1 MSSRKLTESL
11 RSAHRGDSE
20 IGAPARDKLQE
31 VLLHEHRR
39 RYVGRARR
47 RTLLRPAFAL
57 PALAVVILGIGAI
70 PASYPVAVGSGIGA
84 IPASYPVA
92 VGSVLTLALPP
103 TAGAPPAVAD
113 LLQSL
118 ESAGVADDVSVSV
131 SQRAGAG
138 ARLMLILLGSRVPED
153 DVVQQ
158 LRGGYPVLADARVTA
173 DPLVGSVR
181 SSLAEK
187 LGRALFPIE
196 VSVND
201 VEEARGKI
209 LEELAAGGYGASR
222 VDVRDEDDHRAI
234 DVELEERD

>member
-1 MSSRKLTESL
+1 MSPRKLIRTL
-11 RSAHRGDSE
+11 RGAHCGGTQIGDSV
-20 IGAPARDKLQE
+20 RDRLEEELLQE
-31 VLLHEHRR
+31 HHRR
-39 RYVGRARR
+39 YGKRTRR

-57 PALAVVILGIGAI
+57 PALAVVIL
-70 PASYPVAVGSGIGA
+70 GIGA

-118 ESAGVADDVSVSV
+118 ESAGAADDVSVSV

-138 ARLMLILLGSRVPED
+138 ARLMLILIGSRVPED

-196 VSVND
+196 VSLND

-234 DVELEERD
+234 DVELEGRD

>member
-11 RSAHRGDSE
+11 RSAHRGGSE
-20 IGAPARDKLQE
+20 IGAPARDKLE
-31 VLLHEHRR
+31 EDLLHEHRR
-39 RYVGRARR
+39 RYGGRARR
-47 RTLLRPAFAL
+47 RAFLRPAFAL
-57 PALAVVILGIGAI
+57 PALAVAIL
-70 PASYPVAVGSGIGA
+70 GIGA

-118 ESAGVADDVSVSV
+118 ESSGVADDVSVSV
-131 SQRAGAG
+131 SQRAGSG

-201 VEEARGKI
+201 VEEARGEI